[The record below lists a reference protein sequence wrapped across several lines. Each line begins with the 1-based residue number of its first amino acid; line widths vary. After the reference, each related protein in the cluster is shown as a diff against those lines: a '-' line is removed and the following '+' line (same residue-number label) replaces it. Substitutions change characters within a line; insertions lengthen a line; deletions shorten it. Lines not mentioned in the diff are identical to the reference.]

1 MKTPKHAGEPPKRA
15 VNREP
20 TDPDSV
26 GDIALAALEVGA
38 ARTGTWNTVTPP
50 NPTPAEGGRPPKSG
64 KARRHFS
71 NPGSTA
77 ETAKRL
83 FAFLAH
89 RGSPAEFL
97 AAHPGVN
104 ARQVDAIL
112 SAARFSLLNKAPG
125 WTWIPEERPTSLFAH
140 YLKAGDYG
148 PEQEG

>member
-1 MKTPKHAGEPPKRA
+1 MRPKPKTIIDLARLGGSAKSA
-15 VNREP
+15 VK
-20 TDPDSV
+20 
-26 GDIALAALEVGA
+26 AAA
-38 ARTGTWNTVTPP
+38 ARENG
-50 NPTPAEGGRPPKSG
+50 EKGGRPPKSG
-64 KARRHFS
+64 KAPRHFS
-71 NPGSTA
+71 SSDTTA

-89 RGSPAEFL
+89 RGSPAEFV
-97 AAHPGVN
+97 AAHPAVN